1 MMGRF
6 FFGCAAALSCM
17 LTGCATLA
25 PGSGEAVYL
34 DVFDCLI
41 PVPAGY
47 AINTIDSSTT
57 HAYTVRG
64 AAPGRAGASSEEWGE
79 LNVWPYDG
87 PLPDGRFDTIR
98 SERRGRLLVEEVRS
112 VEAAPDEPSLVLIHD
127 GIQRLSLGGTAR
139 ALADSMRDACLA
151 NPR

>member
-1 MMGRF
+1 MMKYFVFWG
-6 FFGCAAALSCM
+6 ALASS
-17 LTGCATLA
+17 LLLAGCATKGPA
-25 PGSGEAVYL
+25 AREAVYL

-41 PVPAGY
+41 PMPAGY

-64 AAPGRAGASSEEWGE
+64 AVQGLFGTPAEEWGE

-98 SERRGRLLVEEVRS
+98 SSRSGRLWVEEVRS

-139 ALADSMRDACLA
+139 ALADSMVAACLA
-151 NPR
+151 NSR